1 MHPRAWTRDVH
12 PRAWTRDVTQTMTL
26 VRIPG

>member
-1 MHPRAWTRDVH
+1 MHPRAWTRDMH